1 MEKERSITNIS
12 LFELKKNA
20 KKKKET
26 YGVRK
31 KFTMAGQTFFLFAL
45 YKIVKSK
52 VLLN

>member
-20 KKKKET
+20 KKKET
-26 YGVRK
+26 YVVRK
-31 KFTMAGQTFFLFAL
+31 KFTMAGQTFFLLAL